1 MSKKKRGKGGDLKQL
16 TQNVLNVFYL
26 NPDKTYNYKQVAR
39 QLFLNSKDERK
50 LILDIIQK
58 LCRAGKLKEVE
69 RGKYKLNRKPIDVV
83 GRVEMTNMGYAYVV
97 SENLKDPIF
106 VSQKNL
112 NHALDGDIVKV
123 SLFARKKS
131 KGVEGEVIEIIE
143 RARDSF
149 VGVLEVSS
157 NFAFLVTDNRKM
169 PYDIFIPLEKL
180 NGAKDGQKAI
190 AKIVDWPDHMK
201 NPIGEIIE
209 VLGDKG
215 DNEAEMHAILAE
227 FGLPWRFPEEVDKE
241 AEKISDIITEEEIAS
256 RRDFR
261 DVVTFTID
269 PEDAKDFDDALSIR
283 KIDDNKWEVGIH
295 IADVTYYVK
304 PGTLIDKEAS
314 QRGTSVYLV
323 DRTVPMLPERL
334 SNYICSLRPN
344 EDKLCF
350 SAVFI
355 LDENAK
361 ILDEWFGRTIIRS
374 KRRFNYK
381 EVQRIIDTAEG
392 EFVEEILTLH
402 RLAQKLRS
410 ERFKNGSIAF
420 ERDEVKF
427 ELNEKGEPIRIFIR
441 EYGASNQLIEEF
453 MLLANKRVANLVGNN
468 KKKPVFVYRIHDK
481 PSIEKLKS
489 FAQFVKK
496 FGYKIDISSD
506 KGIANSLNKLLI
518 SVRGKQEQDLI
529 ENLALRAMAKAIYS
543 TKNIGHY
550 GLGFTHYTH
559 FTSPI
564 RRYPDMMVHR
574 ILSDF
579 LAGKING
586 EKKMYEQLCKHSSQM
601 EQLAVEAE
609 RASVKYKQVEFMKN
623 KIGEIY
629 DGIIS
634 GVTEWGIYVEVV
646 ENMCEGMIHVRN
658 LKDDFYIYDEKN
670 YCIIGKYTKRK
681 FQLGDPIKVKLVNA
695 DIDKKQLDFVLVS

>member
-26 NPDKTYNYKQVAR
+26 NPDKTFNYKQVAR
-39 QLFLNSKDERK
+39 QLFLNSKEERK
-50 LILDIIQK
+50 LVLDIIQK
-58 LCRAGKLKEVE
+58 LCKTGKLKEVE

-112 NHALDGDIVKV
+112 NRALDGDIVKV

-283 KIDDNKWEVGIH
+283 KIDENKWEVGIH

-355 LDENAK
+355 LNENAK

-381 EVQRIIDTAEG
+381 EVQKIIDTGEG

-410 ERFKNGSIAF
+410 ERFKHGSIAF

-481 PSIEKLKS
+481 PNIEKLKS

-579 LAGKING
+579 LEGKING
-586 EKKMYEQLCKHSSQM
+586 EKKKYEQLCKHSSQM

-623 KIGEIY
+623 KIGETY

-646 ENMCEGMIHVRN
+646 ENMCEGMIHLRN

-681 FQLGDPIKVKLVNA
+681 FQLGDPIKVKLINA
-695 DIDKKQLDFVLVS
+695 DIDKKQLDFILAN